1 MQIKQKEH
9 GRSMVEMLGVLAVI
23 GVLTIAAVGGYRY
36 AFNKYQA
43 NQVYKDIKLIQIN
56 LVSQTDGAP
65 YEWEEFRE
73 ELPSPYT
80 YYVRRDKVQN
90 NFVLIEAVEKNI
102 CIHLNRLAQ
111 DAGELTLY
119 TMDNLPMDC
128 LVDTQEVVV
137 SFNGEEQLIPCVN
150 NTECPNQE
158 GIYCDEEEEICQR
171 CGFDERLNDDEN
183 GCIDLCADRG
193 DEKITSCK
201 IETEK
206 IGWCCRYD
214 EFCSETKAGEC
225 VPSDGACIY
234 TFFDADTNMGYKT
247 DCSYYVGISE
257 VMEKSETD
265 CSYYVG
271 VSDVMEKSETDCSYM
286 VSDAGVVSSS
296 VKCTNPK
303 HYCAL
308 NWTKSSWNKGD
319 PLPKASA
326 GATGTLYGKCQ
337 MLTTHDTNPIVTFSE
352 GTSLVYPKM
361 GCGSSNKYCALNWT
375 KSSWKK
381 GDPLPK
387 ASAGATGTLYGKC
400 QMLTTHDTNPI
411 ITFSEGASLVYPKM
425 KCRNSTQYCALNW
438 TKSSWEKG
446 EAVPSAGAGASGVL
460 YGKCQMLTTFNVTPY
475 FEQIT
480 GTNRIFKA
488 EKKCPPKMYCN
499 LHWKDIN
506 CTAAGAGITGRVY
519 GACALWDEKNKTC
532 PKQTE

>member
-1 MQIKQKEH
+1 MREGNMQIKQKEH

-56 LVSQTDGAP
+56 LVSQTSGVP

-90 NFVLIEAVEKNI
+90 DFVLIEAVEKNI

-128 LVDTQEVVV
+128 LADTQEVVV

-150 NTECPNQE
+150 NTACPNQE

-201 IETEK
+201 IEAEE

-234 TFFDADTNMGYKT
+234 TFFDADTDMGYKT

-257 VMEKSETD
+257 VI
-265 CSYYVG
+265 
-271 VSDVMEKSETDCSYM
+271 EKSETDCSYM
-286 VSDAGVVSSS
+286 VSATGVVRSS

-308 NWTKSSWNKGD
+308 NWTKSSWEKGETE
-319 PLPKASA
+319 PKAPQE
-326 GATGTLYGKCQ
+326 ATGVLYGKCQ
-337 MLTTHDTNPIVTFSE
+337 ILT
-352 GTSLVYPKM
+352 M
-361 GCGSSNKYCALNWT
+361 
-375 KSSWKK
+375 
-381 GDPLPK
+381 
-387 ASAGATGTLYGKC
+387 
-400 QMLTTHDTNPI
+400 HDTNPI
-411 ITFSEGASLVYPKM
+411 ITYSEGTNLIYKRSGCKSS
-425 KCRNSTQYCALNW
+425 REYCALNW

-446 EAVPSAGAGASGVL
+446 
-460 YGKCQMLTTFNVTPY
+460 
-475 FEQIT
+475 
-480 GTNRIFKA
+480 
-488 EKKCPPKMYCN
+488 
-499 LHWKDIN
+499 
-506 CTAAGAGITGRVY
+506 
-519 GACALWDEKNKTC
+519 
-532 PKQTE
+532 